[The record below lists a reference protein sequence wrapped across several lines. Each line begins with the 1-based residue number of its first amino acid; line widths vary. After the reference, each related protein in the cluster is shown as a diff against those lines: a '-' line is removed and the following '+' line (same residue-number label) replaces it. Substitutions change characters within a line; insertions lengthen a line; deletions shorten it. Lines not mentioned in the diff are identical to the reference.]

1 MKRDNKTV
9 KMLSLGDLWYLILM
23 LSLHFTADANKD
35 INGANKT
42 FSSHKVWGPNQEL
55 LLLKYFSGL
64 SGALLTFSTDKNRY

>member
-1 MKRDNKTV
+1 MIRDNKIV

-23 LSLHFTADANKD
+23 LSLQFTADANKD

-42 FSSHKVWGPNQEL
+42 FSSHKMWGPNQEL

-64 SGALLTFSTDKNRY
+64 SGALLTFSLHR